1 MYPFFTVFVLLCLAG
16 CKNEVMKLAGLVV
29 LLSNLLDCV
38 FGQIGTSSE
47 LDCEML
53 PFFELGSVHYKSYLV
68 NLRLPVGNNANQN
81 LGPVKE
87 MWAYVSFLP

>member
-1 MYPFFTVFVLLCLAG
+1 
-16 CKNEVMKLAGLVV
+16 MKIADLVI
-29 LLSNLLDCV
+29 LLSILFDCI
-38 FGQIGTSSE
+38 FGQIGDSSE

-68 NLRLPVGNNANQN
+68 NLRLPAGNANQN

-87 MWAYVSFLP
+87 MWVYVSFLP